1 MSINT
6 QTTRTPSFQAY
17 DPDELLYRTLP
28 GQEFNLCPAKP
39 GDAGL
44 DFPVRIRNIE
54 DPNFTVGIKPGPRS
68 GLRLWLWNRLYS
80 NCIDR
85 VNGKVFIPPRSYA
98 SFPSGIY
105 VKLPD
110 DAWGSIKTRS
120 STAWK
125 RSLEVFEAV
134 IDSGYTGQL
143 GCLVYNPHDVGVW
156 VADGERLAQLV
167 ICPKYQLR
175 AISLVQTLPQTARG
189 ETGFGSTGQ

>member
-6 QTTRTPSFQAY
+6 QDTVANRWYSPN
-17 DPDELLYRTLP
+17 ELLYRTLP
-28 GQEFNLCPAKP
+28 EQGFNLCPAKP

-54 DPNFTVGIKPGPRS
+54 DPSFKVGVKPGPRNR
-68 GLRLWLWNRLYS
+68 LRLWLWNRLYA

-85 VNGKVFIPPRSYA
+85 INGKVFIPPRSYA

-143 GCLVYNPHDVGVW
+143 GCLVYNPHDCGVW
-156 VADGERLAQLV
+156 VTDGERLAQLV
-167 ICPKYQLR
+167 VCPKYQLR
-175 AISLVQTLPQTARG
+175 AISLVPTLPQTARG